1 MRISNSVD
9 IKTLIQFKDVDFS
22 YKNQPSNLLNKVS
35 CTFHSHNFYLLTGDS
50 GSGKSSFLKL
60 IYRGLLPT
68 AGEIYVLGNNTKNLN
83 LTSITSLRQQIGI
96 IQQNSQLFEHLTIK
110 ENISLPLK
118 IMQSNQCN
126 AEVYAMELIKWV
138 ELGEYANCYP
148 RNLSAG
154 QRLRIAVAQAVI
166 KKPKIILADE
176 LTGNIDEEQSARL
189 MSLFH
194 ELTKNGTTVIL
205 STNNRSITI
214 PKGLCEVRIRNGNV
228 HTQRSL
234 KTTPFINTLLK
245 GA

>member
-1 MRISNSVD
+1 MRSPQNLN
-9 IKTLIQFKDVDFS
+9 IKTLIQFKDVDFR

-50 GSGKSSFLKL
+50 GSGKTSFLKL
-60 IYRGLLPT
+60 IYRDLLPT
-68 AGEIYVLGNNTKNLN
+68 SGEIYVLGTNTKNLN
-83 LTSITSLRQQIGI
+83 LTSITSFRQQIGI

-110 ENISLPLK
+110 ENVSLPLK
-118 IMQSNQCN
+118 IMQHHKYNP
-126 AEVYAMELIKWV
+126 EVYAMELIEWV
-138 ELGEYANCYP
+138 ELGEYAKCYP
-148 RNLSAG
+148 RELSAG

-176 LTGNIDEEQSARL
+176 LTGNIDEEQSTRL

-205 STNNRSITI
+205 STNNRSFASF
-214 PKGLCEVRIRNGNV
+214 KGLCEARIRNGNV
-228 HTQRSL
+228 YTQRSL
-234 KTTPFINTLLK
+234 KTSPFINNVLK